1 MRVLLVEDEKK
12 LSEALTD
19 ILKKSGYEVDAVYD
33 GEDGLDYACANIYDV
48 IILDVLLPSLNG
60 FEVLTKMRKKKVVTP
75 VLMLTALSDEQDKVN
90 GLDKGADD
98 YLAKPFSV
106 PELLARLRALTRRRG
121 ELVTDNVLTVGNVS
135 LNLAAYS
142 LQTEKNEIRLSGKEF
157 EIARYFFE
165 RPNFVST
172 KDDIISKVWGF
183 DGEFISNNLEAY
195 ISFLRKKLAFVGAN
209 IAIEAVRGV
218 GYKINIEKGEQK

>member
-19 ILKKSGYEVDAVYD
+19 ILKKNGYAVDAVFD
-33 GEDGLDYACANIYDV
+33 GEDGYDYAFTNIYDV

-60 FEVLTKMRKKKVVTP
+60 FEVLTKLRKKKITTP
-75 VLMLTALSDEQDKVN
+75 ILMLTALSEEFDKVN

-121 ELVTDNVLTVGNVS
+121 ELVTDNILTVGNVS
-135 LNLAAYS
+135 LNLSTYS
-142 LQTEKNEIRLSGKEF
+142 LQTEKNEVKLSGKEF

-172 KDDIISKVWGF
+172 KDDIISKVWGL

-195 ISFLRKKLAFVGAN
+195 ISFLRKKLFFVGAD

-218 GYKINIEKGEQK
+218 GYKISVIKGD